1 MSPPASRRLKVLVL
15 GGTRFIGRH
24 VAEALLAA
32 GHAVSVFNRGKS
44 PDELPAEIERLHGDR
59 DQGVDG
65 LQALA
70 GQESGRQWD
79 ACIDVSGYTPRQVRP
94 VAEQLAARIGRYV
107 FISAVMSYAH
117 PMQRP
122 VLETQAR
129 QPPAPEDLTEVV
141 GDSYGKLKVACEDLL
156 VQLYGSRAT
165 LLRPQIVIGPHDP
178 SGRYAY
184 WLLRAA
190 QAGIDGG
197 EMLAPG
203 DGTDHLQMID
213 VRDLAR
219 FVVTVI
225 ERDLGGA
232 FNLVGPRFRWSR
244 FIEMLGVA
252 HPVWVPASVLK
263 AAGLSF
269 VDLPIYRAEHE
280 PRAALMDVSAVKAIA
295 AGLQLSSPEA
305 SLRDMQA
312 WLRESGQRWQWPPPP
327 RGPDQDPVP
336 GLSPEREAA
345 LIAQTR

>member
-1 MSPPASRRLKVLVL
+1 MSPPASRRLNVLVL

-32 GHAVSVFNRGKS
+32 GHAVSVFNRGMS
-44 PDELPAEIERLHGDR
+44 PDELPAGIERLRGDR
-59 DQGVDG
+59 DQGLDG
-65 LQALA
+65 LKALA
-70 GQESGRQWD
+70 GRQWD

-94 VAEQLAARIGRYV
+94 VAEQLAARIERYV
-107 FISAVMSYAH
+107 FISAVMAYAH

-129 QPPAPEDLTEVV
+129 QPAAPEDLTEVV

-156 VQLYGSRAT
+156 LQVYGSRAT

-190 QAGIDGG
+190 EAEEKGG
-197 EMLAPG
+197 DMLAPG

-219 FVVTVI
+219 FAVTVI

-232 FNLVGPRFRWSR
+232 FNLAGPRFLWSQ
-244 FIEMLGVA
+244 FMAMLGVA
-252 HPVWVPASVLK
+252 RPVWVPTGLLQ

-269 VDLPIYRAEHE
+269 IDLPIYRAEHE
-280 PRAALMDVSAVKAIA
+280 PRAALMDVSAAKALA
-295 AGLQLSSPEA
+295 AGLQQRIPED
-305 SLRDMQA
+305 SLRDVQA
-312 WLRESGQRWQWPPPP
+312 WLRETGQAWHWPPPP